1 MKIMLP
7 LLFCASA
14 ALANNL
20 QAVKQVEQNVAKVK
34 LTLT

>member
-20 QAVKQVEQNVAKVK
+20 QAVEQNVAKVK